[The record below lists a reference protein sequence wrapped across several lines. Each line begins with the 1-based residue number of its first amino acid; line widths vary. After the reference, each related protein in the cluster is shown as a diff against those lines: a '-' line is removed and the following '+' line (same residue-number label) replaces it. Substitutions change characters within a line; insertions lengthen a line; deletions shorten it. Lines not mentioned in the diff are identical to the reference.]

1 MKKKK
6 SDPSEIIN
14 IPDLRHFAVP
24 SRITARPNTPGW
36 TDRSRNGEGFYC
48 TQQPKVEKIDWDGS
62 GGRRY
67 RRN

>member
-1 MKKKK
+1 MKRKKK
-6 SDPSEIIN
+6 DPSEIIN
-14 IPDLRHFAVP
+14 IPDLRHFTVH
-24 SRITARPNTPGW
+24 SRITAMPSTPGW

-48 TQQPKVEKIDWDGS
+48 TQQPKEEKIDWDGS